1 MMIVVYVLAGLL
13 GLCVGSFLNVVIYR
27 VPNGMSIATPPSHC
41 PKCGYRLRAV
51 DNIPV
56 LSYVF
61 LGGKCHN
68 CKERISFRYTAV
80 ELLNMAL
87 WLLCVLIFWKK
98 SIVYACMAAAACSV
112 FICIAFID
120 LEHQLIFDRF
130 IITLFVLGV
139 VAIIFGRK
147 VFPYMV
153 WYDNILSCVI
163 GGGLFL
169 LVWFLGRLKYKRDA
183 LGGGDIKLAAAMG
196 LLLGWRALLFA
207 VLIVTVFGS
216 IILLILKKA
225 KNYEDG
231 KEYPFAPFL
240 AAGAVIALLVGNQV
254 VTAYLSLF

>member
-68 CKERISFRYTAV
+68 CKEHISFRYTAV

-147 VFPYMV
+147 VFPYH
-153 WYDNILSCVI
+153 
-163 GGGLFL
+163 
-169 LVWFLGRLKYKRDA
+169 RR
-183 LGGGDIKLAAAMG
+183 
-196 LLLGWRALLFA
+196 R
-207 VLIVTVFGS
+207 
-216 IILLILKKA
+216 
-225 KNYEDG
+225 
-231 KEYPFAPFL
+231 
-240 AAGAVIALLVGNQV
+240 
-254 VTAYLSLF
+254 